1 MLIFLKSNA
10 VSSDKYLP
18 VLSSN
23 HAVVVSTSSL
33 VASYLLCRHVRYFIL
48 IIATHRQIGQQVSGP
63 VILSNPTSGEVNK
76 VLGSNPCDCS
86 IASSSSST
94 ALPRLVFLLVTW
106 TFHVIVKNEMVLNIN
121 IVFSIPSLPRN
132 KRTTISLIMSFM
144 LFFLICLDIVLLVH
158 VLILIDMMRMFRS
171 IRFLYTFV
179 VMVLLYF
186 WIKLKPNV
194 SNKPKTLF

>member
-1 MLIFLKSNA
+1 LKSNA

-33 VASYLLCRHVRYFIL
+33 VASCLLCRHVRYFIL

-63 VILSNPTSGEVNK
+63 VILSNPTSGAVNK
-76 VLGSNPCDCS
+76 VFGKQSMQLLDRFLVVFNCVATTRLSPRHVDVSRHCQERDGVEHQHCLLYP
-86 IASSSSST
+86 IATKEQTYNHLSHH
-94 ALPRLVFLLVTW
+94 V
-106 TFHVIVKNEMVLNIN
+106 FHVV
-121 IVFSIPSLPRN
+121 
-132 KRTTISLIMSFM
+132 
-144 LFFLICLDIVLLVH
+144 FLICLDIVLLVH

-171 IRFLYTFV
+171 IHFLYTFV